1 MKLRDQEITD
11 RARKILGLSEGAPQ
25 ENIQKAYRRKA
36 KQVHPDIGE
45 RDERI
50 MGAINQAYARL
61 TPGKSG
67 PTSLLENDKLVELLI
82 NLPVD
87 PIEQTKT
94 YEEWMLDR
102 FYNLG
107 SDSIW
112 PE

>member
-11 RARKILGLSEGAPQ
+11 RARKVLDIAGEASPEEIKQ
-25 ENIQKAYRRKA
+25 AYRKKA

-61 TPGKSG
+61 TPGKSA
-67 PTSLLENDKLVELLI
+67 PTSLLENDKLVQMLI